1 MAYTDG
7 SCIEGGARGG
17 YSAVIYCN
25 DKIVAQLYQG
35 MLHTTNNRQELY
47 AVIETL
53 KYFKDPIKIT
63 IVSDSQ
69 YVVNSING
77 KHCYKWIKDNDLSK
91 KNLDLWFELIE
102 LLDKHDVTLKWV
114 KGHNDDPKN
123 EYADL
128 LAQHA
133 SSCMNLPE
141 DPINIKWN
149 DTRNSNSKIS

>member
-1 MAYTDG
+1 MSRPGKWVAYTDG

-17 YSAVIYCN
+17 YSSVIYCN

-53 KYFKDPIKIT
+53 RYFKESIKIT

-77 KHCYKWIKDNDLSK
+77 KHCYK
-91 KNLDLWFELIE
+91 
-102 LLDKHDVTLKWV
+102 
-114 KGHNDDPKN
+114 
-123 EYADL
+123 
-128 LAQHA
+128 
-133 SSCMNLPE
+133 
-141 DPINIKWN
+141 
-149 DTRNSNSKIS
+149 